1 MLVGRYVVLVLIAVV
16 TFTGTN
22 LLRRFALSALLTFYS
37 VKLPR
42 LMKTPGAC
50 VLNDNRID
58 FHDGT
63 IYDVKAAMWYEM

>member
-1 MLVGRYVVLVLIAVV
+1 MPLELDSSDPVSICFCQSSRPVP
-16 TFTGTN
+16 
-22 LLRRFALSALLTFYS
+22 FYS

-63 IYDVKAAMWYEM
+63 IYDVKAAMWYELPWLGAKVI